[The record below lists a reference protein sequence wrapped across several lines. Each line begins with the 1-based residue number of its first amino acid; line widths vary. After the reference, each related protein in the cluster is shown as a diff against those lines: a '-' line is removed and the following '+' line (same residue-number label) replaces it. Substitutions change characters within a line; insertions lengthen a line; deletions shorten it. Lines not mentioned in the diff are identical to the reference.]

1 MNNCQTLNT
10 ITMKKSLF
18 LAIFCLIFLAACSN
32 QNKSKDV
39 SDEATEVIEEV
50 GDSLDEAGEAME
62 EVIDETGEA
71 IEDAADEIEGAVED
85 IQEAAE

>member
-1 MNNCQTLNT
+1 MNNCQTFNT

-50 GDSLDEAGEAME
+50 EGSLDEAGEAIE
-62 EVIDETGEA
+62 DVIDETGDA
-71 IEDAADEIEGAVED
+71 IEDAAEEIDGAVEE